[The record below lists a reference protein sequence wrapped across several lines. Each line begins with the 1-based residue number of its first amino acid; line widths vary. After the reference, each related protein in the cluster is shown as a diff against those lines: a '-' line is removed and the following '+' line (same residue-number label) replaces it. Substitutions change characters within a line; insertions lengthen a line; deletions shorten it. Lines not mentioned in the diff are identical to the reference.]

1 MSSPAVNRP
10 SPLRRNPFLATAA
23 RFQESLDERVLVAT
37 ALLGI
42 LVFGGWLRLS
52 NSNWDSGQHLHPD
65 ERYITQVATSI
76 KWPDSVGQYLDVHD
90 SPLSPYRTEPG
101 RSYLYGQLP
110 LFAGKLFASA
120 VGQDDY
126 AHLNIAGRR
135 LSALL
140 DTGSIVLVFLLALV
154 LFEDLGRRVA
164 VGGAL
169 IAASLYAVTVAVIQS
184 AHFFTMESWLVFF
197 SLLTVLLAAHAVRG
211 SIHANSRFR
220 LIHVLIGMSLG
231 LTVASKVSGALI
243 AVPVLLGLLGETALI
258 TRRVGS
264 LEGCLRACASVLT
277 ILCAGYV
284 TFRAVSPYAFASSNW
299 FDVRINP
306 AFRDAVAQQR
316 DLIAGKFLY
325 PPAYQWLLSPRLWDP
340 LKNLVTWQ
348 LGLPLGV
355 AALAGLGAMSYAFL
369 RPVTWLWRPGV
380 RSELAP
386 ERQATLTLYVTV
398 VSFVLVVFFYFG
410 SSFAHM
416 GRYLLPLVPFAV
428 LAASYGM
435 LLLWRWRPV
444 GVAAS
449 VVVIAGTALYALAYH
464 HIYTEPTTRV
474 AATNWIAADVPRGT
488 TVAIEHWDD
497 SLPVGGLAQQYPGN
511 VLPVF
516 DSDDQTKLR
525 KLYDGLST
533 ADYYFLSSPRAWRTI
548 GRLPNRFPIMV
559 RYYRQLFAGRLGFVR
574 VARFASEP
582 ELFGVQLHDIGAEEA
597 FWVYDHPP
605 VLVYR
610 KEHALSWPEFRA
622 RLCSPPPAPPGCLG

>member
-1 MSSPAVNRP
+1 V
-10 SPLRRNPFLATAA
+10 
-23 RFQESLDERVLVAT
+23 
-37 ALLGI
+37 
-42 LVFGGWLRLS
+42 
-52 NSNWDSGQHLHPD
+52 SGYF
-65 ERYITQVATSI
+65 R
-76 KWPDSVGQYLDVHD
+76 
-90 SPLSPYRTEPG
+90 
-101 RSYLYGQLP
+101 
-110 LFAGKLFASA
+110 SA
-120 VGQDDY
+120 VGTQQD
-126 AHLNIAGRR
+126 
-135 LSALL
+135 AL
-140 DTGSIVLVFLLALV
+140 
-154 LFEDLGRRVA
+154 
-164 VGGAL
+164 
-169 IAASLYAVTVAVIQS
+169 
-184 AHFFTMESWLVFF
+184 H
-197 SLLTVLLAAHAVRG
+197 
-211 SIHANSRFR
+211 
-220 LIHVLIGMSLG
+220 
-231 LTVASKVSGALI
+231 
-243 AVPVLLGLLGETALI
+243 
-258 TRRVGS
+258 
-264 LEGCLRACASVLT
+264 
-277 ILCAGYV
+277 
-284 TFRAVSPYAFASSNW
+284 
-299 FDVRINP
+299 
-306 AFRDAVAQQR
+306 
-316 DLIAGKFLY
+316 GKSLY

-355 AALAGLGAMSYAFL
+355 AALPGLGAMSYAFL

-444 GVAAS
+444 GVAAC